1 MKKRKLIRNLSLFAL
16 VIIIAGSVYAYK
28 EYNRKNKSLHD
39 TEAVYV
45 TQSDSLLSQFGNNEE
60 KSTIAF
66 NGKAISV
73 SGPVK
78 SIVTDEK
85 GFYTVVLGKESSMSS
100 VRWSIDSAESGK
112 AAALQLNSIVTI
124 KGICTGYNAD
134 DMGLGA
140 DVILNRCVI
149 DGK

>member
-1 MKKRKLIRNLSLFAL
+1 MKKRKLIRNLLLLAL
-16 VIIIAGSVYAYK
+16 IIIIAGAVYAYK
-28 EYNRKNKSLHD
+28 EYNRKSKSLHD
-39 TEAVYV
+39 TEVVYV
-45 TQSDSLLSQFGNNEE
+45 TQSDSLLSQFSNNEK
-60 KSTIAF
+60 KSNIVF

-78 SIVTDEK
+78 SIVTDDK

-100 VRWSIDSAESGK
+100 VRCSIDSAESGK
-112 AAALQLNSIVTI
+112 AAALQLNSVVTI